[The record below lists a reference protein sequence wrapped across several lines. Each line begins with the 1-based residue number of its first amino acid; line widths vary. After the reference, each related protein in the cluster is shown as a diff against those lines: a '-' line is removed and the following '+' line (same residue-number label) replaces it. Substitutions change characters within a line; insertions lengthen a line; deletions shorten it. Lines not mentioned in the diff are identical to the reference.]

1 MNSEYKVIVNKLS
14 QDTDLMTQTDV
25 IIREMCQ
32 AIDRMLKYRYSNH
45 NYNKGNRDEVLK
57 DKANEIKNS
66 MSILLGDIDIYLS
79 CLNVTDQTEEK
90 KEQRLLRQFK
100 KKNM

>member
-1 MNSEYKVIVNKLS
+1 MDYEEMIKVIAK
-14 QDTDLMTQTDV
+14 DTDLMTQTDV
-25 IIREMCQ
+25 VIREMCQ

-66 MSILLGDIDIYLS
+66 MSILLGDIDVYLS
-79 CLNVTDQTEEK
+79 CLNVTDQTKEK

>member
-1 MNSEYKVIVNKLS
+1 MNYEEMIKVIAK
-14 QDTDLMTQTDV
+14 DTDLMTQTDV
-25 IIREMCQ
+25 VIREMCQ
-32 AIDRMLKYRYSNH
+32 AVDRMLKYRYSNH

-66 MSILLGDIDIYLS
+66 MSILLGDIDVYLS
-79 CLNVTDQTEEK
+79 CLNVTDQTKEK

>member
-1 MNSEYKVIVNKLS
+1 MNYEEMIKVIAK
-14 QDTDLMTQTDV
+14 DTDLMTQTDV
-25 IIREMCQ
+25 VIREMCQ

-66 MSILLGDIDIYLS
+66 MSILLGDIDVYLS
-79 CLNVTDQTEEK
+79 CLNVTDQTKEK

>member
-1 MNSEYKVIVNKLS
+1 MNYEEMIKVIAK
-14 QDTDLMTQTDV
+14 DTDLMTQTDV
-25 IIREMCQ
+25 VIREMCQ
-32 AIDRMLKYRYSNH
+32 AVDRMLKYRYSNH
-45 NYNKGNRDEVLK
+45 NYNKGNRDEVLN

-66 MSILLGDIDIYLS
+66 MSILLGDIDVYLS
-79 CLNVTDQTEEK
+79 CLNVTDQTKEK